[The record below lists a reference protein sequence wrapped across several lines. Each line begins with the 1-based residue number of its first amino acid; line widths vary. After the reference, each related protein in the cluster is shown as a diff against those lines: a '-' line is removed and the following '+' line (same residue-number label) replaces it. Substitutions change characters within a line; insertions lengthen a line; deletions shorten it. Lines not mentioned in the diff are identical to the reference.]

1 MGKIRFFAEGDSA
14 IMVQFDDKI
23 CNETNFKIR
32 NFVQALNE
40 NPIKGVTDVIPTFC
54 AALINYDPRLTKY
67 SEIKE
72 KLQKLLE
79 INVEAGNVKKR
90 IVEIPVCYGG
100 KFGPDM
106 KRVVEHTNLTEDEI
120 IKIHSQKDYL
130 IYMLGF
136 LPGFAYLGG
145 MDKRLN
151 TPRLENPRLKIERGS
166 VGIGGV
172 QTGIY
177 PLESPGGWNIIG
189 LTPVKPYDSN
199 KENPFIY
206 KAGDYIRF
214 IPISEERYKEIEL
227 LCEKGKYECKC
238 IEGEM

>member
-1 MGKIRFFAEGDSA
+1 MEEVKFFAEGDSA
-14 IMVQFDDKI
+14 IMIQFGDKI
-23 CNETNFKIR
+23 CNETNFRIR
-32 NFVQALNE
+32 NFVQALNQ
-40 NPIKGVTDVIPTFC
+40 NPIKGVTDIIPTFC
-54 AALINYDPRLTKY
+54 AVLINYDPRLTLY
-67 SEIKE
+67 NEIKE
-72 KLQKLLE
+72 KLKKILS
-79 INVEAGNVKKR
+79 IDVEAGTVKKR

-100 KFGPDM
+100 KFGTDM
-106 KRVVEHTNLTEDEI
+106 KRVMDHTGMTEDQI
-120 IKIHSQKDYL
+120 IKMHTQTDYL

-145 MDKRLN
+145 MDERLN
-151 TPRLENPRLKIERGS
+151 TPRLETPRLKLERGS

-189 LTPVKPYDSN
+189 LTPVKPYDSS

-214 IPISEERYKEIEL
+214 IPISEARYKEIESL
-227 LCEKGKYECKC
+227 VEEGKYECKY